1 MNAARFRAPS
11 RPIYTRA
18 MASTALPT
26 TLGQLRASKFTEALV
41 SRSVK
46 DELRDNLIARLR
58 KTAASGESLFPGIVG
73 YDDTVVPQIVNAVL
87 SRHNFILL
95 GLRGQ
100 AKSRILRA
108 LTHLLDPQVPYV
120 AGSELRDN
128 PYAPLSK
135 FSKNLIAKMGDET
148 PIAWLTPIDRY
159 VEKLATPDVTVADL
173 IGDVDP
179 IKAARSGEELGSELT
194 MHYGLLPRANRG
206 IFAIN
211 EVPDLAGKIQVAL
224 FNIMQEGDV
233 QIKGY
238 PVRLELDVAIVFS
251 ANPEDYTARGKIV
264 TPLKDRIGSEIR
276 THYPESIDEG
286 ISITEQEAWTA
297 RSYASD
303 ETVQSIEIPHYI
315 RQIVETIA
323 FTAREDKKVD
333 KRSGVSQRLPIS
345 TMELVLSNAERRAL
359 IHGESVV
366 VPRVGDIYAALPGIT
381 GKIELEY
388 EGEMKGADTVV
399 REIIRTSVASVFD
412 QHFPQVNTQQIEQW
426 FNLGGTVQL
435 NDTQPAAATL
445 DELKQI
451 QGLFEKLAPFHITAK
466 SRPETAVSAAEF
478 LLEGMTAPQAH
489 QPQRRA
495 QLLRSRKEAAQRRRQ
510 RVRRAHPR
518 PRIRRRPGPQKPQP
532 PRPSTKSFRSRAF
545 TPAPFASN
553 FGLSAERRPQRQRS
567 SPAKAPGALQARL
580 KSAISTES
588 KARPH
593 LLPPPA

>member
-1 MNAARFRAPS
+1 
-11 RPIYTRA
+11 
-18 MASTALPT
+18 MATSALPQ
-26 TLGQLRASKFTEALV
+26 TLGALRKSAFTPALV
-41 SRSVK
+41 GRSVK

-58 KTAASGESLFPGIVG
+58 AAAKTKAPLFPGIVG

-108 LTHLLDPQVPYV
+108 LTTLLDPAIPYV

-128 PYAPLSK
+128 PYQPLSR
-135 FSKNLIAKMGDET
+135 FAKNLIAEQHDDT
-148 PIAWLTPIDRY
+148 PIAWLSPIDRY
-159 VEKLATPDVTVADL
+159 IEKLATPDVTVADL

-179 IKAARSGEELGSELT
+179 IKAARSGQELGSELT

-276 THYPESIDEG
+276 THYPESIEEG
-286 ISITEQEAWTA
+286 IAITEQEAWTA
-297 RSYASD
+297 RSYATFGSNPD
-303 ETVQSIEIPHYI
+303 NTVQAIEIPHYI
-315 RQIVETIA
+315 RQVVEQIA
-323 FTAREDKKVD
+323 FSAREDKKVD

-345 TMELVLSNAERRAL
+345 TMELVVSNAERRAL
-359 IHGESVV
+359 IHGESLV
-366 VPRVGDIYAALPGIT
+366 VPRIGDIYAALPGIT

-399 REIIRTSVASVFD
+399 REIIRTSVAGVFD
-412 QHFPQVNTQQIEQW
+412 SHFPDVNTQQIEQW
-426 FNLGGTVQL
+426 FNLGGTVVL
-435 NDTQPAAATL
+435 NDTQPSADSLA
-445 DELKQI
+445 ELKQI

-466 SRPETAVSAAEF
+466 SKPELAVSAAEF
-478 LLEGMTAPQAH
+478 LLEGMTAH
-489 QPQRRA
+489 KRIS
-495 QLLRSRKEAAQRRRQ
+495 RSEE
-510 RVRRAHPR
+510 
-518 PRIRRRPGPQKPQP
+518 
-532 PRPSTKSFRSRAF
+532 RAF
-545 TPAPFASN
+545 TAAEKKQRNVDASN
-553 FGLSAERRPQRQRS
+553 FAERIREREFEDPKTRS
-567 SPAKAPGALQARL
+567 RRGFN
-580 KSAISTES
+580 
-588 KARPH
+588 
-593 LLPPPA
+593 